1 MAPVTYSVHIEVAA
15 RVACG
20 DGSAQQGKR
29 GETQKQ
35 RARGNTAAAP
45 GPRQRAIS
53 IHVGHNVVRHLLA
66 VRLPRLA
73 VLGGALVLV
82 AALAVDE
89 QHGKVHGVE
98 VRDGGNEACIMMW
111 GGVGDSNNDCSTVSV
126 SAHTVKRCHAPV
138 VSDMATDRSQ
148 SPR

>member
-1 MAPVTYSVHIEVAA
+1 MHIEVAA
-15 RVACG
+15 RVARG
-20 DGSAQQGKR
+20 DGSAHKGSVVRRKNN
-29 GETQKQ
+29 
-35 RARGNTAAAP
+35 ARGATRRPPRGP
-45 GPRQRAIS
+45 GSGLS

-73 VLGGALVLV
+73 ILGGALVLV

-126 SAHTVKRCHAPV
+126 SAHTVKRCYAPV

-148 SPR
+148 SPK